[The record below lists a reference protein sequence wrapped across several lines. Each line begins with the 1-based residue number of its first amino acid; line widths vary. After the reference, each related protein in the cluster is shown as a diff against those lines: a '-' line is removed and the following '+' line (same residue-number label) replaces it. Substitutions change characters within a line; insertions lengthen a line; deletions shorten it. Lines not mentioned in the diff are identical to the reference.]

1 MEISNFEA
9 DVLETQVKWGKMHM
23 IFVIS
28 ISKLTETAR
37 SGEEVRKPCSCSLL
51 VSIDANSS
59 FHVSSPRELTH
70 KSIYMALRNLGLD
83 TDT

>member
-51 VSIDANSS
+51 VSCFTAIYC
-59 FHVSSPRELTH
+59 FHPNHDGMMV
-70 KSIYMALRNLGLD
+70 
-83 TDT
+83 